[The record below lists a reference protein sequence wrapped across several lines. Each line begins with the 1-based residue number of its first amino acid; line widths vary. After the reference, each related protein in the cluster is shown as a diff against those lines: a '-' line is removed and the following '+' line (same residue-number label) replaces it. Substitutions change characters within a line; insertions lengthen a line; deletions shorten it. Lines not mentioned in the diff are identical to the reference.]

1 MENFS
6 NYAHSE
12 YMYNEGIN
20 EYISNPKALVG
31 RKMCYNVAGVI
42 ISQLI
47 VIILE
52 LFPEI
57 LKDKYKELEIEKRN
71 LVSAYN
77 MLNDE
82 L

>member
-1 MENFS
+1 
-6 NYAHSE
+6 
-12 YMYNEGIN
+12 
-20 EYISNPKALVG
+20 
-31 RKMCYNVAGVI
+31 MCYNVAGVI